1 MNAPGPFTARVSR
14 LRQVVCSVALVLGFA
29 FASHCIAAP
38 PQTPEPLSAEVAR
51 RKLGEAEALFGKNPG
66 SVGAKWNLSLGLEQL
81 ADVLA
86 QESRAGDES
95 EILGCYTRSAT
106 LREELLRSAIHVSAR
121 GPGVAS
127 RDLSVILAK
136 LGGFFARRGDTGDAD
151 KAFTYLKR
159 SLALAESTLDK
170 PSSSPMAVQD
180 AAMISINLGLCHLNR
195 GHQGD
200 ADLAIACFTRSLDL
214 TDLNR
219 RNGQVPA
226 IQTHIAAESMCLLG
240 KALLARN
247 QPGDLDKALIH
258 FTRGL
263 EIRENA
269 ARANPASTEAKRN
282 LSVALEGFAGCLVAR
297 RESGD
302 MPKAVAR
309 FEQCIALR
317 NELLAASPD
326 SADAMRDVVLA
337 SRQLGELLSRRGG
350 PGRTDDAR
358 THLTRALDLAGQV
371 AKNRP
376 ASPLAL
382 REALISRIALGDFL
396 GSHAESEES
405 TAALECYAGGVEMS
419 ETLIKASPNSL
430 DTLRVVAI
438 LHCKISAG
446 AHNRG
451 DGPKAEKH
459 GRTALK
465 FLKAATTKGMKLDAD
480 LSRMHEE
487 LKELLNPVL

>member
-1 MNAPGPFTARVSR
+1 VRSIT
-14 LRQVVCSVALVLGFA
+14 LVLGFA
-29 FASHCIAAP
+29 FVSHCIAAP
-38 PQTPEPLSAEVAR
+38 QPPAEPPTPEIAR
-51 RKLGEAEALFGKNPG
+51 RKLNDAEALFEKNPG
-66 SVGAKWNLSLGLEQL
+66 SVGAKWNLSLHLELL
-81 ADVLA
+81 ADTLA
-86 QESRAGDES
+86 RESSAGDES
-95 EILGCYTRSAT
+95 EILGCYTRSAA
-106 LREELLRSAIHVSAR
+106 LREELLKSAIHVAAR

-127 RDLSVILAK
+127 RDLSVVLAK
-136 LGGFFARRGDTGDAD
+136 LGGFLARRGDTGDVD
-151 KAFTYLKR
+151 KAFAHLKR
-159 SLALAESTLDK
+159 SLALAEATLDK
-170 PSSSPMAVQD
+170 PSSSPLAVPD

-247 QPGDLDKALIH
+247 QAGDLDKALIH
-258 FTRGL
+258 LTRGL

-269 ARANPASTEAKRN
+269 LRANPASADAKRN
-282 LSVALEGFAGCLVAR
+282 LSVALEGVAGCLVAR

-302 MPKAVAR
+302 MPKAIAR

-326 SADAMRDVVLA
+326 SPEAMRDVVLA
-337 SRQLGELLSRRGG
+337 ERQLGDLLSRRGG

-358 THLTRALDLAGQV
+358 AHLTSALDLAGQV
-371 AKNRP
+371 AKKRP
-376 ASPLAL
+376 ASALAL
-382 REALISRIALGDFL
+382 REALITRIALGDFL

-419 ETLIKASPNSL
+419 ETLIKASANSL

-438 LHCKISAG
+438 LHCKLSAG

-465 FLKAATTKGMKLDAD
+465 FLKAATAKGMKLDAD